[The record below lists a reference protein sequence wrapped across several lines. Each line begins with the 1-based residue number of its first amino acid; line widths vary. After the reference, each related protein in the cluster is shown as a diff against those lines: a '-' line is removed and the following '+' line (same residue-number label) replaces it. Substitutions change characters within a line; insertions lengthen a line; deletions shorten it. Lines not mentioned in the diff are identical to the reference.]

1 MKKLSSKQKILMG
14 CVSMILAIIGDYLL
28 GFGTF
33 NVSTAPDA
41 YRGIQW
47 NVIADWR
54 LAVSSILGF
63 VCAPVFYVAVVE
75 VLKVMTEKY
84 NLGESILFKLFKY
97 ANWAGVFYFAFIHIC
112 ICMLV
117 VVFNAGMG
125 VTGDVVSSVDMM
137 IRVLKSIAIPLLAGY
152 IICDLGVTVAWIG
165 MVLKGM
171 IPVKKILL
179 ICNPLIIAI
188 LGNFANY
195 LADGLDSGFESLGW
209 LLMYL
214 VCAVFLTKDNGE
226 RKN

>member
-84 NLGESILFKLFKY
+84 NLGESFLFKLFKY
-97 ANWAGVFYFAFIHIC
+97 ANWAGVFYFAFIHI
-112 ICMLV
+112 
-117 VVFNAGMG
+117 
-125 VTGDVVSSVDMM
+125 
-137 IRVLKSIAIPLLAGY
+137 
-152 IICDLGVTVAWIG
+152 
-165 MVLKGM
+165 
-171 IPVKKILL
+171 
-179 ICNPLIIAI
+179 
-188 LGNFANY
+188 
-195 LADGLDSGFESLGW
+195 
-209 LLMYL
+209 
-214 VCAVFLTKDNGE
+214 
-226 RKN
+226 

>member
-33 NVSTAPDA
+33 NVSTAQDA

-84 NLGESILFKLFKY
+84 NLGESFLFKLFKY

-188 LGNFANY
+188 LGNVANY

-214 VCAVFLTKDNGE
+214 VCAVSLTKDTREN
-226 RKN
+226 

>member
-75 VLKVMTEKY
+75 VLRVMTEKY
-84 NLGESILFKLFKY
+84 NLGESFLFKLFKY
-97 ANWAGVFYFAFIHIC
+97 ANWAGVFYFVFIHIC

-125 VTGDVVSSVDMM
+125 VTGDVVISVDMM

-188 LGNFANY
+188 LGNVANY

-214 VCAVFLTKDNGE
+214 VCAVSLTKDTREN
-226 RKN
+226 

>member
-14 CVSMILAIIGDYLL
+14 CVSMILAIFGDYLL

-47 NVIADWR
+47 NVIEDWR

-165 MVLKGM
+165 MVLKEM

-188 LGNFANY
+188 LGNVVNY
-195 LADGLDSGFESLGW
+195 LDTS
-209 LLMYL
+209 
-214 VCAVFLTKDNGE
+214 E
-226 RKN
+226 R

>member
-33 NVSTAPDA
+33 NVSSAPNA

-84 NLGESILFKLFKY
+84 NLGESFLFKLFKY

-188 LGNFANY
+188 LGNVANY
-195 LADGLDSGFESLGW
+195 LADGLDRGGPGFRL
-209 LLMYL
+209 
-214 VCAVFLTKDNGE
+214 
-226 RKN
+226 